1 MQKAVVKYSIIFLLL
16 TVYINRGLFVT
27 PFEIEFQGSN
37 EINSIIELVLEL
49 VTGESNDMDEDGDE
63 QTDCSFTQV
72 FIHDFPQHLVQR
84 NIYSNVIKKIGFPDK
99 ESFLLNDFCSR
110 IDHPPQV

>member
-1 MQKAVVKYSIIFLLL
+1 MQKTVVKYSIIFLLL

-37 EINSIIELVLEL
+37 EINSIIELVWEL
-49 VTGESNDMDEDGDE
+49 VTGESNGIDEDGDE
-63 QTDCSFTQV
+63 QTDCNFTQV
-72 FIHDFPQHLVQR
+72 FIIDFPLQPVQR
-84 NIYSNVIKKIGFPDK
+84 NIFSNVIKKIGFPDK
-99 ESFLLNDFCSR
+99 ESFFLNDFCRR